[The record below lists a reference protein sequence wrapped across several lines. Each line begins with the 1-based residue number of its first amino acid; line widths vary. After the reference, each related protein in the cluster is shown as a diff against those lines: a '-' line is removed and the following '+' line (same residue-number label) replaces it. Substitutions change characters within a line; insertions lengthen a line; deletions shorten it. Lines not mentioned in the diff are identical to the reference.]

1 MTQTRIGRRIMPHAS
16 LRSRRNSATSGPAS
30 RCTTRGARFVR
41 PPHMSTVEHTTP
53 AAAPPAAEPPLV
65 SVVIPCLNEED
76 NIEQCVRAAREA
88 MERAGIPGEVV
99 VADNDS
105 EDRSAELASAAGA
118 RVVHEPRRGYG
129 SAYLAGFA
137 APRGG
142 DIVLGDADPPYH
154 FEEIPKF
161 LEEPENRAGPPMA
174 A

>member
-1 MTQTRIGRRIMPHAS
+1 MELTQPNIH
-16 LRSRRNSATSGPAS
+16 LE
-30 RCTTRGARFVR
+30 AR
-41 PPHMSTVEHTTP
+41 
-53 AAAPPAAEPPLV
+53 AALAEEELDL
-65 SVVIPCLNEED
+65 SVVIPCLNEEQ
-76 NIEQCVRAAREA
+76 NIEQCVTLAREV
-88 MERAGIPGEVV
+88 MERHGIRGEVV

-105 EDRSAELASAAGA
+105 EDRSAELARAAGA
-118 RVVHEPRRGYG
+118 HVVHEPRRGYG